1 VVLDET
7 GTSKGF
13 GFIRFGN
20 EIEQQTALTSMQGIS
35 GLGGKPIKVKILF
48 SFFHDTVEKQ
58 YRYLNIIA
66 LSHVFYYGASKA

>member
-35 GLGGKPIKVKILF
+35 GLGGKPIKVKNLIF
-48 SFFHDTVEKQ
+48 FFHDTAEKQ
-58 YRYLNIIA
+58 Y
-66 LSHVFYYGASKA
+66 F

>member
-35 GLGGKPIKVKILF
+35 GLGGKPIKVKIF
-48 SFFHDTVEKQ
+48 SFFHDTAEKQ
-58 YRYLNIIA
+58 YFEY
-66 LSHVFYYGASKA
+66 VFYSGASKA